1 MKKVLCIICLLCA
14 GCQDPV
20 TENVK
25 ENNAIID
32 RSKHAAAIHSTES
45 LIKEAEMKYVTDLI
59 DGTEKDCYSFDE
71 LSAYASITSGS
82 VCYENNDYIAKN
94 IYVNGYICSGTSN
107 SVQCEAKN
115 DK

>member
-20 TENVK
+20 TKNVK

-32 RSKHAAAIHSTES
+32 RSKYAAAIHSTES
-45 LIKEAEMKYVTDLI
+45 LIKEAEMKYVMDSI
-59 DGTEKDCYSFDE
+59 EGNEKDCYSFDE
-71 LSAYASITSGS
+71 LSAYAGITSGS

-94 IYVNGYICSGTSN
+94 IYVYGYICSGTSN